1 MYLSSH
7 VVRSLCHS
15 NEIDNVLN
23 ESPANVNEGEN
34 LTNMLLM
41 TGIGQ
46 LSVLD
51 FSRDR
56 KMMSVLCSRKQQEIL
71 FCKGAPESIF
81 SRCTSVLCNDDG
93 SAAPMTAEI
102 RAELEERL
110 IRCFSTSITF
120 LNFLELDPVVL

>member
-1 MYLSSH
+1 MLMFSFLMWYF
-7 VVRSLCHS
+7 LCF
-15 NEIDNVLN
+15 LC
-23 ESPANVNEGEN
+23 AK
-34 LTNMLLM
+34 
-41 TGIGQ
+41 

-51 FSRDR
+51 FARDR

-110 IRCFSTSITF
+110 YRY
-120 LNFLELDPVVL
+120 PVYVAPPF